1 MSNNTHLW
9 ASHTAWP
16 FVCSD
21 LVNFLCVELWRT
33 QRTKQRMKR
42 DVGTEVLSVSLKLY
56 YSSKGEE
63 LRNSM
68 KLDENEISI

>member
-1 MSNNTHLW
+1 M
-9 ASHTAWP
+9 
-16 FVCSD
+16 
-21 LVNFLCVELWRT
+21 CVELWRT
-33 QRTKQRMKR
+33 QRTKQKIKR
-42 DVGTEVLSVSLKLY
+42 DVGTEVLSVSLKLYYSKKKKKLY